1 MDGKIREAILGSSEV
16 LLAMSAMPF
25 YDLLTKESF
34 FEVNALSGFSGMS
47 IVPLTLLDREHV
59 DQDACSLLGQ
69 IPPDTSLVSFS
80 RTMVG
85 LWRCT

>member
-34 FEVNALSGFSGMS
+34 FEVNALSGMS